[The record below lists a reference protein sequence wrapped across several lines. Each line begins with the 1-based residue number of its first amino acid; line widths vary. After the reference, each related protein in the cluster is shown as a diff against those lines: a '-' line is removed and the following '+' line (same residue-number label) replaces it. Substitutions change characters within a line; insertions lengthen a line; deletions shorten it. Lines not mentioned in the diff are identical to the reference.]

1 MSPLENWLWTPEPGR
16 EDRTKTA
23 KRVTPVVIGLLL
35 LGSSVSAAG
44 LYRTL
49 ERTRDHRVSDGAAI
63 LAFEGVR
70 AFAAGADVRSLME
83 IPVGAD
89 SLVMKAR
96 VFEGE
101 GSTGT
106 YAVRVVHVSP
116 SAFSLKSTGRLIA
129 GGRSMMCS
137 VDVRLRLDAASE
149 DRPRVGV
156 ENEPLCNGS
165 RHRSAVARA
174 RTIGS

>member
-16 EDRTKTA
+16 DEGAKSA
-23 KRVTPVVIGLLL
+23 KRVTPIVILLL
-35 LGSSVSAAG
+35 LVGSTISAAG

-70 AFAAGADVRSLME
+70 AFAQDADVKSLME

-106 YAVRVVHVSP
+106 YAVRVAHVSP
-116 SAFSLKSTGRLIA
+116 AAFALKSTGRLIS

-149 DRPRVGV
+149 RRPRVGV
-156 ENEPLCNGS
+156 EDEPLCNGS
-165 RHRSAVARA
+165 RHKSAVARA

>member
-1 MSPLENWLWTPEPGR
+1 MSPLENWMWRPEPGP
-16 EDRTKTA
+16 EDRAKTV
-23 KRVTPVVIGLLL
+23 KRVTPIVVLLLL
-35 LGSSVSAAG
+35 LGSTISAVG

-49 ERTRDHRVSDGAAI
+49 ERTRDHHVSDGAAI

-70 AFAAGADVRSLME
+70 AFAAGADVQSLME

-96 VFEGE
+96 VFEGD

-116 SAFSLKSTGRLIA
+116 RAFSLKSTGRLIA

-137 VDVRLRLDAASE
+137 VDVRLRLDAANE
-149 DRPRVGV
+149 QRPRVGV
-156 ENEPLCNGS
+156 EDEPLCNGS

>member
-1 MSPLENWLWTPEPGR
+1 LWTPEPGR
-16 EDRTKTA
+16 EDRTQTA
-23 KRVTPVVIGLLL
+23 KRVTPVVIALLL